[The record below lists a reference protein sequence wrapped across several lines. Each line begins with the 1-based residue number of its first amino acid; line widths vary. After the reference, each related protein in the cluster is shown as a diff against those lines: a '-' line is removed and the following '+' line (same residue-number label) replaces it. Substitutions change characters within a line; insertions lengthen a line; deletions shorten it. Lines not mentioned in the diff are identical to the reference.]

1 MKTLKVKRCLFMMFL
16 SLGVSWMGYAQK
28 NKLVLSFENTFDAEP
43 LAFKKDYVNAHGEK
57 LSFTLLNYYVSNIKL
72 TRKDGSIYAVPQD
85 SSYFLVKQDIPQSK
99 KIELLVPK
107 GKYQSV
113 SFIIGVDSLRSTQGA
128 DKRTGVLDVG
138 AKARG
143 MYWQWNSGYIFF
155 KLEGKSPSSPDSLKN
170 SFYYHIGGYG
180 GFDKKT
186 LNNIRVKTF
195 AFDKPLKVSA
205 KKTATLSV
213 TVDVKQFFQSKTS
226 LKISEHPSIMWGPVS
241 TAIADNYVNIFSL
254 KSVDYSKGTK

>member
-1 MKTLKVKRCLFMMFL
+1 MVLFLIGTSM
-16 SLGVSWMGYAQK
+16 VSMAQK
-28 NKLVLSFENTFDAEP
+28 SKLVLSFENTYDGEP
-43 LAFKKDYVNAHGEK
+43 LAFKKDYVNTNGEK
-57 LSFTLLNYYVSNIKL
+57 LNFTLLNYYVSNIKL
-72 TRKDGSIYAVPQD
+72 TSKDGSIYAMPQD
-85 SSYFLVKQDIPQSK
+85 SSYFLVKQDVPQSK
-99 KIELLVPK
+99 NIELLVPK

-113 SFIIGVDSLRSTQGA
+113 SFTIGVDSLRSTQGA
-128 DKRTGVLDVG
+128 GKRTGVLDVG

-186 LNNIRVKTF
+186 LNNIRIKSF
-195 AFDKPLKVSA
+195 AFDKPVKVSP
-205 KKTATLSV
+205 KKTATVSLA
-213 TVDVKQFFQSKTS
+213 VDLKKFFQSKTP

-254 KSVDYSKGTK
+254 KRVDYSKSAK